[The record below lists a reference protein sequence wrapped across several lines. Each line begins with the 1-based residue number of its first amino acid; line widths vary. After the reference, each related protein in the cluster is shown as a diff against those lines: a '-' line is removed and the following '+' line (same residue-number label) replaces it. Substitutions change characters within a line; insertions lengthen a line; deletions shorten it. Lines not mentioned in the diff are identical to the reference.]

1 MGASDEKNGASFLS
15 SSMDDVEYPAGGD
28 FFFSKIVVP
37 KEMDSVAKRAETL
50 VCEKYL
56 SSVDVKKEENV
67 EDDGTRA
74 IANVCAACFGKGLL
88 RQGPIRIHCR

>member
-1 MGASDEKNGASFLS
+1 MNAPDEKNGASFLS

-56 SSVDVKKEENV
+56 FSVDVKKEENV

-74 IANVCAACFGKGLL
+74 EQTKLWWLKTTNCATK
-88 RQGPIRIHCR
+88 